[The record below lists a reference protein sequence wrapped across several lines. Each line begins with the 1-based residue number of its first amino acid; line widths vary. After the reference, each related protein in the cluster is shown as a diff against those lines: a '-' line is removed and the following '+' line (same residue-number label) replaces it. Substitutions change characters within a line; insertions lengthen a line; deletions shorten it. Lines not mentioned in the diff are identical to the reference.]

1 MKAIDLTGQV
11 AIVTGGAG
19 RIGGA
24 NVRALAEAGA
34 KVYAADLF
42 EDKAIDFAASL
53 REEGLLVEGIGL
65 DVNDSEAVERSV
77 RTVYEREGRIDILIN
92 TAGVLTCA
100 TFTDSSQEI
109 MEKLM
114 QTNVYSMGN
123 IMREVLKY
131 MIPAR
136 FGKIVNIASISG
148 RQGSLVLCDY
158 SVSNFAR
165 IGMTQAAAKEVGQY
179 GINVNAVC
187 PGVVDTPIHAKVCEG
202 LVHYLGHDVEW
213 FRKEEAGRSLFGT
226 MQTPEDIAN
235 CCLFLASD
243 LAKNITG
250 QAINVDGGIRM
261 N

>member
-1 MKAIDLTGQV
+1 MKAIDLSGQV

-42 EDKAIDFAASL
+42 EDKAKAFAASL
-53 REEGLLVEGIGL
+53 REEGYQAEGIGL
-65 DVNDSEAVERSV
+65 DVNDPEAVDKVVE
-77 RTVYEREGRIDILIN
+77 TIFNTEGRIDILIN
-92 TAGVLTCA
+92 TAGVLVCA
-100 TFTDSSQEI
+100 TFTDSTQEI
-109 MEKLM
+109 MEKHM
-114 QTNVYSMGN
+114 NTNVYAMAH
-123 IMREVLKY
+123 IMRAVLKY

-148 RQGSLVLCDY
+148 RMGSLILCDY

-165 IGMTQAAAKEVGQY
+165 IGMTQAAAKEVGKY
-179 GINVNAVC
+179 GININAVC
-187 PGVVDTPIHAKVCEG
+187 PGVVDTPIHDKVCEG
-202 LVHYLGHDVEW
+202 LVHYLGHDIEW
-213 FRKEEAGRSLFGT
+213 HRQDEASRSLFGT

-250 QAINVDGGIRM
+250 QSINVDGGIRM